1 METVLDR
8 EPDDS
13 LTISPWRPRKTQDR
27 YVEVESIEWGNFHH
41 VDEDP
46 SNNIAENIRLLCV
59 RCHATR
65 HKRGKPGL
73 PEVRPKT
80 SD

>member
-46 SNNIAENIRLLCV
+46 ANNLAENIRLLCV
-59 RCHATR
+59 RCHAAR
-65 HKRGKPGL
+65 HKRGDSQHPKRV
-73 PEVRPKT
+73 EKT